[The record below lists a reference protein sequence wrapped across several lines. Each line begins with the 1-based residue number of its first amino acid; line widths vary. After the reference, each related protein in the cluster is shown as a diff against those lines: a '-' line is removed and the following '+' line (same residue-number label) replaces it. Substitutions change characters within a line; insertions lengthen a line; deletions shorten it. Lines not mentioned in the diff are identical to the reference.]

1 MLLDWLTQR
10 VFDRAHRDHDGA
22 AFEIVKWDGE
32 RLRFDLA
39 MSTVPADR

>member
-22 AFEIVKWDGE
+22 PFEIAPSAGRPVNVRE
-32 RLRFDLA
+32 QPALA
-39 MSTVPADR
+39 